1 MVDQLGGGVGGV
13 VEGDSR
19 HQKQL
24 RAVEQQLEEVN
35 TRVSVIAGM
44 LPLAEFDKLES

>member
-1 MVDQLGGGVGGV
+1 M
-13 VEGDSR
+13 EGDSLD
-19 HQKQL
+19 QQQL

-35 TRVSVIAGM
+35 NRVSVIAGM